1 MTSRAP
7 AAQEVQTVQRM
18 LSRERLAA
26 DEAGEGRTTFLSHLG
41 AQPKLTP
48 GPWIA
53 HRDLLFALALANLSP
68 AQRTS
73 LARAVMVDHG
83 REFGVGRL
91 VLEAVASGL
100 PLGGSSLLMRPRP
113 DGLRCLYTWA
123 LGTKPV
129 ATPCDWLLLRAQPQ
143 WAIDAPP
150 APLRPKGLQT
160 LAAIGGEVA
169 VFVADTVM
177 ARQVAD
183 LCRERVPVAAHPR
196 FAPHLDGQNPDAPV
210 LLWPQDALDG
220 AGLRRREL
228 QAVVLVSAP
237 ESVRT
242 ATAAWL
248 RRQGL
253 AKVDVVEATAPG
265 RASRKEL
272 AAFWRS
278 CGEPRILLRGD
289 PAWIRPGAAWLE
301 SLGAE
306 VQVQGAAT
314 QLNLL

>member
-1 MTSRAP
+1 MSTRP
-7 AAQEVQTVQRM
+7 NAQREVQVVQRM
-18 LSRERLAA
+18 LSRERLAI

-41 AQPKLTP
+41 AQSKLAP

-73 LARAVMVDHG
+73 LARAVMVEYG

-91 VLEAVASGL
+91 VLEAVDSGL
-100 PLGGSSLLMRPRP
+100 PLGGSSLLLRPRP
-113 DGLRCLYTWA
+113 EGLRCLYTWA
-123 LGTKPV
+123 LGSKPQAV
-129 ATPCDWLLLRAQPQ
+129 PCDWLLLRAQPQ
-143 WAIDAPP
+143 WAEPESPP
-150 APLRPKGLQT
+150 TLRAKGLAT
-160 LAAIGGEVA
+160 LAAIGGEVV

-183 LCRERVPVAAHPR
+183 LCRDKVPVAAHPR
-196 FAPHLDGQNPDAPV
+196 FAPHIEGQNPEASV
-210 LLWPQDALDG
+210 LLWPQDALEG
-220 AGLRRREL
+220 AGLRRRAL
-228 QAVVLVSAP
+228 QAAVVVSAP

-248 RRQGL
+248 KREGL
-253 AKVDVVEATAPG
+253 EKVDMVDATAPG
-265 RASRKEL
+265 RATRKDL
-272 AAFWRS
+272 AAFWKA
-278 CGEPRILLRGD
+278 CGQPRILLRGD
-289 PAWIRPGAAWLE
+289 PAWVRPGAQWLE